1 MRVVESPA
9 IDAVA
14 DKEGLSIAANGAL
27 RIRLFAA
34 GLRAEDIRASSWE
47 LPGLRVKVK
56 CDAKS
61 FKTEP
66 AGAAL
71 DLVYEGMTAMRLKI
85 EKVAISA
92 NASPQVAVITQ

>member
-1 MRVVESPA
+1 
-9 IDAVA
+9 
-14 DKEGLSIAANGAL
+14 
-27 RIRLFAA
+27 
-34 GLRAEDIRASSWE
+34 
-47 LPGLRVKVK
+47 VK